1 MWSLMKMHSGTIPVV
16 RKEARL
22 DVIWIV
28 IHSQFSTEECMLE
41 REKSGMTRVLIWA
54 FLLLQIQVTL
64 NLDHPMECT
73 MRILYLR

>member
-1 MWSLMKMHSGTIPVV
+1 
-16 RKEARL
+16 
-22 DVIWIV
+22 
-28 IHSQFSTEECMLE
+28 MLE

-73 MRILYLR
+73 MRILCLR